1 MVWPSKKTNQP
12 SNEDGAKNTTN
23 EDDTTMEKQLST
35 NQDVAKA
42 ARSQKQN
49 MNDQTTTPN
58 QCNQE
63 ERLCELEE
71 QLSIKKKELE
81 AGKTRTREKAFKQRI
96 YKRQKHCFITSMK
109 NSNMPTH
116 KKFA

>member
-1 MVWPSKKTNQP
+1 MARSSKKTDQP
-12 SNEDGAKNTTN
+12 SNGDNAKNTIN

-49 MNDQTTTPN
+49 MNDQTTTRN
-58 QCNQE
+58 QSNQE
-63 ERLCELEE
+63 ERLSELEE

-81 AGKTRTREKAFKQRI
+81 AAKARTRTRIKTLKQRI
-96 YKRQKHCFITSMK
+96 YKRQKRHFITSMK
-109 NSNMPTH
+109 NSNMPIH
-116 KKFA
+116 K